1 MKPKSACRGLVIL
14 PILTFATSA
23 TSGGHESFL
32 LAETLKHST
41 FSQDHPIRSTSKT
54 TVLTT
59 EAHPPT
65 PHLVVTAR

>member
-14 PILTFATSA
+14 PILTFATSV

-41 FSQDHPIRSTSKT
+41 FSQDHPTRSTSKQPCS
-54 TVLTT
+54 LRK
-59 EAHPPT
+59 HT
-65 PHLVVTAR
+65 PLRRTW